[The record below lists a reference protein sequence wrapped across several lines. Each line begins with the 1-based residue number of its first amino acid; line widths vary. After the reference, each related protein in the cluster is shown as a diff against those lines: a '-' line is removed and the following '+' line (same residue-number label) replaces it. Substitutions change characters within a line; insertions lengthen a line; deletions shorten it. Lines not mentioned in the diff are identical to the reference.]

1 MSRNRVIMLR
11 GEAIQNEEGVA
22 GEAGIIPGM
31 LVQGVTTILK
41 HATAGGSAR
50 RTFAMERDEAGRDI
64 DEAYEVDSVVKV
76 GSFFP
81 GQRVN
86 TIIASGQN
94 IAEGAALESAG
105 DGTVKVFAAGVKIG
119 YATEAVNNSAGPSY
133 ARLAMEVY

>member
-41 HATAGGSAR
+41 HATAGGPAR
-50 RTFAMERDEAGRDI
+50 KTFAMERDEAGRDI
-64 DEAYEVDSVVKV
+64 DEAYEVDSVVKI
-76 GSFFP
+76 GSFHA

-86 TIIASGQN
+86 AIIASGQN

-105 DGTVKVFAAGVKIG
+105 DGTLRVLASGTRIG
-119 YATEAVNNSAGPSY
+119 YAMEAVNNSAGPSY
-133 ARLAMEVY
+133 ARLATEIY